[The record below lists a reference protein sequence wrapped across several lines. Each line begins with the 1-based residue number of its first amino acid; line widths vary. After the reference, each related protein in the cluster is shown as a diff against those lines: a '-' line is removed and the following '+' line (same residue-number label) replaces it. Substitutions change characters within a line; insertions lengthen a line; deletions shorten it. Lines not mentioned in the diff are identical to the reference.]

1 MSEDESSSRQYLVH
15 PIQQKDSV
23 RRLTERYQALDERF
37 GDVIAS
43 YSLEKPS
50 KRIHHDEDKLKQFP
64 HGIPVKFYDRVR
76 LRTLLRPMK
85 FEPLD
90 YETQRDLLIQSYL
103 S

>member
-1 MSEDESSSRQYLVH
+1 MTEDELSTRQYLVH
-15 PIQQKDSV
+15 PIQQKDNG

-43 YSLEKPS
+43 YSLENPS
-50 KRIHHDEDKLKQFP
+50 KRVHREEEKLQHFP
-64 HGIPVKFYDRVR
+64 RGIPVKFYDRVR
-76 LRTLLRPMK
+76 LKTLLRPMK

-90 YETQRDLLIQSYL
+90 YETQRELLIQSYL